1 MSRAVLITGCS
12 SGIGLCLAHGLKDRG
27 YQVIATAR
35 QSEDVAQL
43 SAQGFDAYQL
53 DLASPDSIIQACEQ
67 IFQDFKT
74 IDALIHNG
82 AYGQVGALEDISRET
97 LEMQFQTNVFGWH
110 QLTNLIL
117 PQMRKQG
124 KGRIIYLSSVLGFVA
139 MPFRGPYNASKFAI
153 EGLVNTLRLELQDT
167 GVQLSLIQP
176 GPIESKFREN
186 AYRAFMANVD
196 SENSRYHAN
205 YQQMIKRLQSK
216 ELADFTL
223 GAEAVLKCVIHAL
236 ESKRAKLRYWV
247 TFPTKLF
254 GVLIRLLPAR
264 LMDKILYKAGGGGKR
279 WVKILISTKA

>member
-279 WVKILISTKA
+279 